1 MGVASDKGPA
11 LIFLT
16 VFLFLAL
23 SANTI
28 GPDSQQQVEYLR

>member
-1 MGVASDKGPA
+1 VTRDKVVA

-23 SANTI
+23 SVNAI
-28 GPDSQQQVEYLR
+28 GPDSQQQVEYPR